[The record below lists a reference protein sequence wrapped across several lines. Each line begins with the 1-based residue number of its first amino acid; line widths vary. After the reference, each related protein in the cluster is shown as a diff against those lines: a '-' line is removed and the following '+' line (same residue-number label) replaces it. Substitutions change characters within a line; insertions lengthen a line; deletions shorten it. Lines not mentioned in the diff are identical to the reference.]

1 MILAAVAVL
10 LMGLTVLAVRKTPE
24 PRRVPI
30 RVRDDHRMPP
40 RRR

>member
-1 MILAAVAVL
+1 MILAAVVVL

-30 RVRDDHRMPP
+30 RVRDDRMPP